1 MWFCVVNSTPPR
13 FLMQPKFCI
22 ISLQTFCTSFRCTAL
37 TATSSFRSSASFFS
51 ARAALATASSSV
63 FCCSLQIKIVDHND
77 EWLPINWIAHHTHT
91 VFTDNDQWH
100 DIEIAIDQCSLTSWR
115 CHLKYPT
122 FHMWPVCHLTGQ
134 NARAASLE
142 TGHACYW
149 SILLVSM
156 THSYIFQHWA
166 FKVE

>member
-77 EWLPINWIAHHTHT
+77 EWLPINWIAHHTHSVYWQWPMT
-91 VFTDNDQWH
+91 WHWNSNWPVFTDELTMPPEIPNLPHVTRLPLDRPKCTCSFTWNWSCMLLIDTSRFND
-100 DIEIAIDQCSLTSWR
+100 AFLTFFNIGLSR
-115 CHLKYPT
+115 
-122 FHMWPVCHLTGQ
+122 
-134 NARAASLE
+134 
-142 TGHACYW
+142 
-149 SILLVSM
+149 
-156 THSYIFQHWA
+156 
-166 FKVE
+166 